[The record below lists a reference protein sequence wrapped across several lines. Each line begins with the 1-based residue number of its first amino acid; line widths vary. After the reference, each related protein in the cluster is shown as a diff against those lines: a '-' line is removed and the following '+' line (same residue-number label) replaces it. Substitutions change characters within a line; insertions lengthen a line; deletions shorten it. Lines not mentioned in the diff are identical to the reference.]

1 MLDQVLNAQAA
12 LNAMRFLTAVA
23 LLASGLIV
31 VGFAGLAITRRFA
44 PGRFATGAR
53 LASRVVLGL
62 GTIGIAGLILL
73 LVVSRFWPL
82 PRYEW
87 TIDLRNEAPLQPFM
101 QDGCA
106 RWAIGARTYL
116 DCIYEGRVTLAAQFP
131 RNLSVNRTGRAL
143 WASGRDN
150 RLVSLHLFLETMS
163 ISEAQATIEALIE
176 PWGLRRDFYD
186 SWREPNRDRRRPARG
201 LLHAAR
207 TRARPPVARS
217 LGAAPRAAPG
227 GRPHLGSRSQVALDR
242 RLLIP
247 ATRNLPPY
255 SESRFTVSI
264 ENAGRHTAM
273 YSAPLSG
280 VL

>member
-87 TIDLRNEAPLQPFM
+87 TIDFRNEAPLQPFM

-116 DCIYEGRVTLAAQFP
+116 DCIYEGRVTLTAQFP

-163 ISEAQATIEALIE
+163 VSEAQATIEALIE

-186 SWREPNRDRRRPARG
+186 SWRERIGTADGQRAAYFTPPEPARAHPWLEVSVRPLEPPPAGERIWAVG
-201 LLHAAR
+201 LKWHW
-207 TRARPPVARS
+207 T
-217 LGAAPRAAPG
+217 
-227 GRPHLGSRSQVALDR
+227 DD
-242 RLLIP
+242 
-247 ATRNLPPY
+247 
-255 SESRFTVSI
+255 F
-264 ENAGRHTAM
+264 
-273 YSAPLSG
+273 
-280 VL
+280 